1 MRVSKKSEYAVRA
14 LVEMVLRAGETQ
26 GWRQTSQIAASTGIP
41 EKYLE
46 QILLVLKKAG
56 LLTSRRGAVGGYAL
70 QVPPESITLDQVISL
85 LEGEETEDAGE
96 SALCAKVYREALRR
110 ADDAARRVLQ
120 STTLADLAEEVRR
133 RGGAA
138 GALEYQI

>member
-56 LLTSRRGAVGGYAL
+56 LLASRRGAVGGYAL
-70 QVPPESITLDQVISL
+70 NVPPESVTLDQIISL
-85 LEGEETEDAGE
+85 LDGEGAEEAGQGT
-96 SALCAKVYREALRR
+96 LCAKAYREALAR
-110 ADDAARRVLQ
+110 AEEASRRVLQ
-120 STTLADLAEEVRR
+120 SVTLATLAEEVRR
-133 RGGAA
+133 RGADTG
-138 GALEYQI
+138 GLEYQI

>member
-70 QVPPESITLDQVISL
+70 NVPPESVTLDQIISL
-85 LEGEETEDAGE
+85 LDGDAAEEAGE
-96 SALCAKVYREALRR
+96 STLCAKVYREALGR
-110 ADDAARRVLQ
+110 ADDASRRVLQ
-120 STTLADLAEEVRR
+120 SATLATLAEEVRR
-133 RGGAA
+133 RGQATG
-138 GALEYQI
+138 GLEYQI